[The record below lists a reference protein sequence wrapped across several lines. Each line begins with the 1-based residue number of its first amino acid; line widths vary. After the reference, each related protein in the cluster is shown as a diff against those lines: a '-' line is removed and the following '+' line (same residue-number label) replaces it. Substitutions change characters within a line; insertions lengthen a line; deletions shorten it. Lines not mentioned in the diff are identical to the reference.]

1 MLKLSLP
8 DACTLSYDV
17 RTEIEGHLNLSLLD
31 AAQKNEVLH
40 LSIRT
45 DENRVLANDCHK
57 GLWGPEIAAPMPAG
71 LPAFSTVEVIFQ
83 RRKILVRLHGQ
94 TLFELD
100 PSRFSPR
107 QVGYVICNA
116 AQRERIYLDG
126 QPMTVH
132 DHHPHMLLQ
141 SDFLL
146 SVSQIAPEVDP
157 DLLTLR
163 IDGKRMVLDSRPART
178 RDKHG
183 RDVIHLVAPLPGR
196 IWQDAPHHTYVDVA
210 LRLFTH
216 HLTRRITKNEIAGL
230 AERIAAEDDMEA
242 NCTATIAALEHIRF
256 GEFFDSLHPRARAYY
271 HAATQ
276 VFDLGGFI
284 ELPAPAP
291 EVPPPAYHPPAPRFL
306 MREVRGAV
314 GRLARSDP
322 DGDLTAPVR
331 AAVDRYRPSA
341 RIVTDLCVSVADH
354 LCHADQFEALYDVWA
369 GHAQGSDLPGFNGWD
384 LSVALPFRVLAGD
397 PAAILDGVDAL
408 QAQLD
413 ESPGDWINTASL
425 RWGVLRCLSDSAP
438 ALPQD
443 ALEALLRRILA
454 LIESQDSGYWSRIH
468 CQNLIGM
475 AAGMLMARPQ
485 LSGPLADEIL
495 AFCLRHYAM
504 SPVFWARLADG
515 PVLQDTIA
523 HTLAQAQADFG
534 TLRAAIEATAPPA
547 PATRAALDEAL
558 NRLGRHAGP
567 DMDRVRREVGIWFT
581 QGHAADPDAIALSG
595 KADTLV
601 RHMAY
606 PGAADMDLQYAPVT
620 RNAVQR
626 LCNTWRG
633 RAGAEQMR
641 ALRDLATR
649 LLAQAPTTPDLSDTP
664 DFDHICLQL
673 EQLSGAEH
681 GFVGLGLGLVI
692 LTDLL
697 ERGQGGPIAQKRL
710 CYLLGDQLQGLID
723 AWNVRL
729 AALAE
734 AEAEAAAAA
743 EAEAETPALDLAETP
758 DPEPEPESEPAPFAD
773 EPPPPEPK
781 SLLQDAAWVLSAYPR
796 FARAARSSALPEA
809 LGLAHHLHVHM
820 PRSAPRELP
829 HDSVQIADAAPLHDT
844 LVLIY
849 SCQAHL
855 KTRIPEIRKTWLG
868 RLREL
873 GIPHLIVVGDGD
885 DSLRDDVL
893 YLDAP
898 DTYEGLPLKSLA
910 MFRWAARHSTAA
922 HVLKIDDDCYLDVD
936 TYFAALDHRR
946 AEYYGRTLVRRLGG
960 KPRAWHMARSATVRG
975 QMELDKSPEPARYAD
990 GGSGYTLSRR
1000 ALLALDNAAE
1010 SRAGQALILSS
1021 FSEDKLVGD
1030 LLALRDISINSDNY
1044 FTAVLRT
1051 THAGGRPVMRWD
1063 NTFFPG
1069 AMSGIKLAHLDNA
1082 DTMAE
1087 REAARTAGTLFPKK
1101 LWPANGPVRLGFES
1115 KALEVI
1121 SPVDK
1126 VQALARADVAVV
1138 SVVRNEMFM
1147 LPHFLSHYRKLGV
1160 ESFLIAD
1167 NCSDDGTLEYLAEQ
1181 PDVALFCADT
1191 QFRTA
1196 AQGSDWKVALM
1207 AQMRMNRWSLVA
1219 DSDEL
1224 LLYPGYQSLSLA
1236 DFLAQERFAEADAFR
1251 IFMLDMYPDGAL
1263 SEVNFTSSD
1272 PFAET
1277 GFVDRETLLGE
1288 TLGRGTFS
1296 NRSTMT
1302 SGLRHRLLAGSR
1314 PDLFVSE
1321 KAALLRYRPWMRV
1334 SVSLHYASEVTYAD
1348 QDLIFGH
1355 FKYNAEFR
1363 AKAQREILRGQYF
1376 NDGEE
1381 YRKYLNLLAEGR
1393 EVLYD
1398 PDASVP
1404 WQDSDVVR
1412 RVLGTG

>member
-17 RTEIEGHLNLSLLD
+17 RIEIEGHLNLSLLD
-31 AAQKNEVLH
+31 TTQKNEVLH

-57 GLWGPEIAAPMPAG
+57 GLWGPEIAAPMPAN
-71 LPAFSTVEVIFQ
+71 LPAVSTVELIFE
-83 RRKILVRLHGQ
+83 RRKILVRLHDQ
-94 TLFELD
+94 TLFELQ
-100 PSRFSPR
+100 PSRFSPK

-132 DHHPHMLLQ
+132 DHHPYMELQ
-141 SDFLL
+141 NDFLL
-146 SVSQIAPEVDP
+146 SVSQIAPQVDP
-157 DLLTLR
+157 DLLTLQ
-163 IDGKRMVLDSRPART
+163 IDGKRLQLVSRPARI
-178 RDKHG
+178 RDGHG

-210 LRLFTH
+210 LQLFTH
-216 HLTRRITKNEIAGL
+216 HLTRRITKNEVAGL
-230 AERIAAEDDMEA
+230 AEEIAAADDMEA
-242 NCTATIAALEHIRF
+242 NCAATIAALEHIRF
-256 GEFFDSLHPRARAYY
+256 GGFFDSLHPQARAYY
-271 HAATQ
+271 HAATM
-276 VFDLGGFI
+276 VFDLGGFV

-291 EVPPPAYHPPAPRFL
+291 AVPPPVYHPPAPRFL

-322 DGDLTAPVR
+322 DSDLTGPVR

-354 LCHADQFEALYDVWA
+354 FCHAGQFEALYDVWA
-369 GHAQGSDLPGFNGWD
+369 GHAQIIDLPEANGWD
-384 LSVALPFRVLAGD
+384 LSVSLPFRVLAGD
-397 PAAILDGVDAL
+397 PAAILGGVDAL
-408 QAQLD
+408 QAQMD
-413 ESPGDWINTASL
+413 ESPGDWINTAAL
-425 RWGVLRCLSDSAP
+425 RWSVLRCLSDSAP
-438 ALPQD
+438 ALPQE
-443 ALEALLRRILA
+443 AREALLRRIMA
-454 LIESQDSGYWSRIH
+454 LIESQATGYWSRLH
-468 CQNLIGM
+468 CENLIGL
-475 AAGMLMARPQ
+475 AAGMLLARPQ
-485 LSGPLADEIL
+485 LSAPLGEDIK

-504 SPVFWARLADG
+504 SPVFWAHLADA
-515 PVLQDTIA
+515 PALHDTIA
-523 HTLAQAQADFG
+523 PTLDQARTDFEA
-534 TLRAAIEATAPPA
+534 LRAAIEATDPPA
-547 PATRAALDEAL
+547 PAARAALEEAL
-558 NRLGRHAGP
+558 NRLGRHYGP
-567 DMDRVRREVGIWFT
+567 DMARVRREVGTWLT
-581 QGHAADPDAIALSG
+581 QGDAVNPDAIALSG
-595 KADTLV
+595 KADTMV

-606 PGAADMDLQYAPVT
+606 PGAAELDLKHAPVT

-626 LCNTWRG
+626 LCSTWRG
-633 RAGAEQMR
+633 RTGAEQMR

-649 LLAQAPTTPDLSDTP
+649 LLAQADTTPELSEIP
-664 DFDHICLQL
+664 DFDRICLQL
-673 EQLSGAEH
+673 EQLAGPEH
-681 GFVGLGLGLVI
+681 GFAGMGLGLVI

-697 ERGQGGPIAQKRL
+697 ERGQGGQIAQKRL
-710 CYLLGDQLQGLID
+710 CYLLGDQLQGLVN
-723 AWNVRL
+723 AWNLRL

-734 AEAEAAAAA
+734 ARAEAEAAAAT
-743 EAEAETPALDLAETP
+743 EAVEAAAHAP
-758 DPEPEPESEPAPFAD
+758 DQADASDAEPEPIAD
-773 EPPPPEPK
+773 DPPPEPK
-781 SLLQDAAWVLSAYPR
+781 FLLQEAAWVLSAYPR

-820 PRSAPRELP
+820 PRGAPRALP
-829 HDSVQIADAAPLHDT
+829 DDTVQIADAAPLHDT

-855 KTRIPEIRKTWLG
+855 KTRIPEIRRTWLG
-868 RLREL
+868 RLKEL

-960 KPRAWHMARSATVRG
+960 KPRAWHMARSASVRG

-990 GGSGYTLSRR
+990 GGTGYTLSRR
-1000 ALLALDNAAE
+1000 ALLALNDAAE
-1010 SRAGQALILSS
+1010 SSAGQTLILSS

-1087 REAARTAGTLFPKK
+1087 REATRAVGALFPKK

-1115 KALEVI
+1115 RALEVI
-1121 SPVDK
+1121 SPADK

-1147 LPHFLSHYRKLGV
+1147 LPHFLAHYRKLGV

-1236 DFLAQERFAEADAFR
+1236 DFLAQERFAGADAFR

-1263 SEVNFTSSD
+1263 SEVDFTSGD
-1272 PFAET
+1272 PFSEA

-1296 NRSTMT
+1296 NRSTVT

-1412 RVLGTG
+1412 RVLGTT